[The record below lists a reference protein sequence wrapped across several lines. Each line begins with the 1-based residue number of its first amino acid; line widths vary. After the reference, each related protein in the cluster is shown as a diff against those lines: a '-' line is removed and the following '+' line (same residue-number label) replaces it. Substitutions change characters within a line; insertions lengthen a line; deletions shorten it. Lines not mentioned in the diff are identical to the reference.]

1 MKTILIAILLL
12 LPTSQLYAN
21 NDLYKVRTSITQVSD
36 SRSTGDFFKG
46 LEIEMKVMGELV
58 ENSKAIKLNIISA
71 IDDSGKNL
79 LRDDYKSE
87 YTFFKK
93 HDGSGETIKI
103 KLKNPYRKSTLIK
116 ELKGNIIFFIPQNDY
131 SSIVEI
137 NNFLEKS
144 GSNIFSKA
152 TDNGILKITLLT
164 KDDYE
169 KFKNSQEKEIENET
183 GKIGKCIYEA
193 FKSLFGS
200 FTSVD
205 ENSVIMN
212 IQDKMGKIIFIEFLS
227 PEGSIIRHS
236 GKTTIN
242 DIHIFDFEE
251 KLDKKSTL
259 RIYSETNDSLCTYP
273 LNVTD
278 IVLP

>member
-1 MKTILIAILLL
+1 M
-12 LPTSQLYAN
+12 
-21 NDLYKVRTSITQVSD
+21 QVSD

-87 YTFFKK
+87 YTFFKN
-93 HDGSGETIKI
+93 HDGSGQTIKI
-103 KLKNPYRKSTLIK
+103 KLKNPYRKSTIIK
-116 ELKGNIIFFIPQNDY
+116 ELKGNII
-131 SSIVEI
+131 SIVEI

-169 KFKNSQEKEIENET
+169 KFKNSKEKEIESET

-259 RIYSETNDSLCTYP
+259 KIYSETNDSLCTYP

>member
-1 MKTILIAILLL
+1 M
-12 LPTSQLYAN
+12 
-21 NDLYKVRTSITQVSD
+21 QVSD

-87 YTFFKK
+87 YTFFKN
-93 HDGSGETIKI
+93 HDGSGQTIKI
-103 KLKNPYRKSTLIK
+103 KLKNPYRKSTIIK
-116 ELKGNIIFFIPQNDY
+116 ELKGNIIFFMPQNDY

-169 KFKNSQEKEIENET
+169 KFKNSKEKEIENET

-227 PEGSIIRHS
+227 PEGPIIRHS

-242 DIHIFDFEE
+242 DIRIFDFEE

-259 RIYSETNDSLCTYP
+259 KIYSETNDSLYTYP